1 MKTLIDKTHESD
13 KGSLCDSRH
22 TIEVGVTQ
30 DANGVIVP
38 LQNYIIVGFNALDTS
53 GGGKVER
60 WFNKAVELTINTPK
74 MLFNLGGKIGEKLA
88 DGTIIAGEGLATAT
102 TSAGERLADISR
114 DAGVV
119 YGEGAVGGFAKGYKE
134 TVDKAGSAIK
144 KLKFWAEHDY
154 SPLNYAPF
162 ESESQTLFGTDFHPV
177 NASAH
182 KMRFE
187 AWCIYEGKE
196 RKMFDSE
203 ISGCTPLLTKD
214 ECLACCDST
223 TFEQFLISSPGEWR
237 VKVSSVATGTC
248 ASLDYEDE
256 ATFTVPTPEGWEPQ
270 PIYATLTSL
279 STDISQAVG
288 FEVPPAYLAIGGSIL
303 IGGIAFKILRKN

>member
-1 MKTLIDKTHESD
+1 VKSLIDKTHETD

-38 LQNYIIVGFNALDTS
+38 LQSYLLVGFTASDTS
-53 GGGKVER
+53 GGGVAE
-60 WFNKAVELTINTPK
+60 ELLSALASAPLDSINWA
-74 MLFNLGGKIGEKLA
+74 GEKLA
-88 DGTIIAGEGLATAT
+88 DY
-102 TSAGERLADISR
+102 SR
-114 DAGVV
+114 EKGVV

-134 TVDKAGSAIK
+134 TVDSAGSAVK
-144 KLKFWAEHDY
+144 KGWKKVKSWFAEEYDY
-154 SPLNYAPF
+154 SPLDYTPF
-162 ESESQTLFGTDFHPV
+162 NADEDGNVLVSKEWWTQKVTWSEFTGTAFHPA

-182 KMRFE
+182 KIRFQ
-187 AWCIYEGKE
+187 AWCSYEGKE

-203 ISGCTPLLTKD
+203 ISGCHPLVSGS
-214 ECLACCDST
+214 ECIACCDST
-223 TFEQFLISSPGEWR
+223 SFEDFLISSPGEWR
-237 VKVSSVATGTC
+237 VKVSSVATGSC

-303 IGGIAFKILRKN
+303 IGGIAFKILRKKE

>member
-38 LQNYIIVGFNALDTS
+38 LQSYLLVGFTASDTS
-53 GGGKVER
+53 GGGVAE
-60 WFNKAVELTINTPK
+60 ELLSALASAPLDSINWA
-74 MLFNLGGKIGEKLA
+74 GEKLA
-88 DGTIIAGEGLATAT
+88 DY
-102 TSAGERLADISR
+102 SR
-114 DAGVV
+114 EKGVV
-119 YGEGAVGGFAKGYKE
+119 YGEGVVGGTAQFVNEGLFGIGKNAKTVWNESKLSPKNWFAE
-134 TVDKAGSAIK
+134 
-144 KLKFWAEHDY
+144 ENY
-154 SPLNYAPF
+154 SPLNYTPF
-162 ESESQTLFGTDFHPV
+162 NADEDGNVLVSKEWWTKKVTWSEFTGTAFHPA

-182 KMRFE
+182 KIRFQ
-187 AWCIYEGKE
+187 AWCSYEGKE

-203 ISGCTPLLTKD
+203 ISGCHPLVSGS
-214 ECLACCDST
+214 ECIACCDST